1 MELIKKIKNRSAKIG
16 IIGLGYVGLELA
28 VNSSKAGFNVFGFD
42 KNKRK
47 ILSIKKK
54 KKTISTISSKK
65 LKHIDIYKINNMSR
79 ISLINECDIIIICVP
94 TPLKKNNIPNMQ
106 FITDVLNSI
115 FEYLRERQ
123 LIILESTVYPG
134 ATEDLVLRT
143 IKKNNKFKVGKNF
156 YIGFS
161 PERISPGKDYSI
173 NYSEITKVVSGYTNN
188 CLSIIN
194 LFYKQIFSNTHKTSA
209 IRVAEFTK
217 LYENIYRSVNIGL
230 VNQMKM
236 IADSMNLN
244 IFEII
249 ETAKTKPFG
258 FKPFLPGPGVGGHCI
273 PVDPLFLSWIS
284 DKKKINSDFIK
295 ISRSVNLK
303 VTNWVI
309 SKIKK
314 NLPRKNSKILIIGI
328 TYKKNID
335 DLRESPLI
343 KIFKSL
349 NIPYKVD
356 FYDTYA
362 KKFAINKK
370 IYFSKNNLTNIHKYD
385 AVIIGTDHSNI
396 DYKDVVKKAKKI
408 FDTRGILRNIKSKKI
423 VFC

>member
-1 MELIKKIKNRSAKIG
+1 
-16 IIGLGYVGLELA
+16 
-28 VNSSKAGFNVFGFD
+28 
-42 KNKRK
+42 
-47 ILSIKKK
+47 
-54 KKTISTISSKK
+54 
-65 LKHIDIYKINNMSR
+65 
-79 ISLINECDIIIICVP
+79 
-94 TPLKKNNIPNMQ
+94 
-106 FITDVLNSI
+106 
-115 FEYLRERQ
+115 
-123 LIILESTVYPG
+123 
-134 ATEDLVLRT
+134 
-143 IKKNNKFKVGKNF
+143 
-156 YIGFS
+156 
-161 PERISPGKDYSI
+161 
-173 NYSEITKVVSGYTNN
+173 
-188 CLSIIN
+188 
-194 LFYKQIFSNTHKTSA
+194 
-209 IRVAEFTK
+209 
-217 LYENIYRSVNIGL
+217 
-230 VNQMKM
+230 MKM

>member
-1 MELIKKIKNRSAKIG
+1 
-16 IIGLGYVGLELA
+16 
-28 VNSSKAGFNVFGFD
+28 
-42 KNKRK
+42 
-47 ILSIKKK
+47 
-54 KKTISTISSKK
+54 
-65 LKHIDIYKINNMSR
+65 
-79 ISLINECDIIIICVP
+79 
-94 TPLKKNNIPNMQ
+94 
-106 FITDVLNSI
+106 
-115 FEYLRERQ
+115 
-123 LIILESTVYPG
+123 
-134 ATEDLVLRT
+134 
-143 IKKNNKFKVGKNF
+143 
-156 YIGFS
+156 
-161 PERISPGKDYSI
+161 
-173 NYSEITKVVSGYTNN
+173 
-188 CLSIIN
+188 
-194 LFYKQIFSNTHKTSA
+194 
-209 IRVAEFTK
+209 
-217 LYENIYRSVNIGL
+217 
-230 VNQMKM
+230 MKM

-258 FKPFLPGPGVGGHCI
+258 FNPFLPGPGVGGHCI

-349 NIPYKVD
+349 NVSYKVD